1 MTGGRRS
8 GVPVV
13 PKGGRAKIGRRFV
26 GGRAAFGA
34 AGKAAKKRREI
45 IPNVNF
51 WKITEI
57 YLPFHANRDFPDC
70 VLGISGRSAAPGRR
84 RSGGLPKKSNR
95 AAGGRAAV
103 GRAVGG
109 RSADCRAAVGRVVG
123 GRCLNCH
130 GWSVVAVGQVLVG
143 GRCGV
148 VCVPKVGGGVGF
160 AGRWWGV
167 AGRFGGLQLAAG
179 AVRW

>member
-1 MTGGRRS
+1 MPSSAFSCRS
-8 GVPVV
+8 RLHVIVSIF
-13 PKGGRAKIGRRFV
+13 R
-26 GGRAAFGA
+26 GRAAG
-34 AGKAAKKRREI
+34 
-45 IPNVNF
+45 
-51 WKITEI
+51 
-57 YLPFHANRDFPDC
+57 
-70 VLGISGRSAAPGRR
+70 GR
-84 RSGGLPKKSNR
+84 
-95 AAGGRAAV
+95 GGRAAV

-160 AGRWWGV
+160 AGSWWGV

-179 AVRW
+179 AGRWWGAGGASVIFWGGFENGGTFGVGGGL